1 MATSDIK
8 SFAGGGSA
16 EALSQAEYE
25 LLTSIRANGFPAGIL
40 PRVQL
45 NKVLRQLSLVAA
57 ALAKYTADTT
67 GSNVVDNGD
76 VDALATLLSLAV
88 GTTAAGVNGG
98 LLPVDTVTGTSYTL
112 LASDLNRCKRFTNA
126 ATITVT
132 VPAGTGIIPS
142 FNCVLRQAGSGLLN
156 VVAGSGVTVT
166 TPTTLGAAGQ
176 HASLFIHKVG
186 TDLWDLTGDLA
197 I

>member
-16 EALSQAEYE
+16 EVLSQAEYE

-67 GSNVVDNGD
+67 GSNVVDDGD

-126 ATITVT
+126 AAITVT

-142 FNCVLRQAGSGLLN
+142 FNCVLRQAGAGLITVVESGT
-156 VVAGSGVTVT
+156 TVT
-166 TPTTLGAAGQ
+166 TPTTRVSAGQ
-176 HASLFIHKVG
+176 HASLFLHKVG

-197 I
+197 P